1 MLSSL
6 SWAAITASAMASHLA
21 NSASERTQKT
31 RSMLA
36 ARAVV
41 EAMRTRTKTRREE
54 DDILPIILDPWV
66 CTITWRLVIRV
77 GTFFSYSCCFVQ
89 IKYII

>member
-77 GTFFSYSCCFVQ
+77 ILAVLLR
-89 IKYII
+89 

>member
-54 DDILPIILDPWV
+54 DDILPIILDPP
-66 CTITWRLVIRV
+66 V
-77 GTFFSYSCCFVQ
+77 GVHNYMEAGDKSYSCCFVQ
-89 IKYII
+89 IKYLI

>member
-77 GTFFSYSCCFVQ
+77 ILAVLFR
-89 IKYII
+89 